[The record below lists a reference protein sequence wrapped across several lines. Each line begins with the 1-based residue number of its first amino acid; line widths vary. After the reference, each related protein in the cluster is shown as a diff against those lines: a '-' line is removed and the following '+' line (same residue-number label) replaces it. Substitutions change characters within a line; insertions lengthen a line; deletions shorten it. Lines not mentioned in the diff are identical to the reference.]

1 MFSGRKSAEKRREQ
15 IETADRAVAAAMQA
29 LNAEDIEAARSA
41 LSEAPKTH
49 YADVG
54 WKVGLAGA
62 MIELTQGKKRSGLSK
77 LVAVCSRLDETSL
90 SKDDKNYLRLYA
102 LYRSSEVTKDR
113 RAPME
118 LRLLVE
124 DFRFDHTLVDPVLR
138 KDFPLKKT
146 DETVETAPPPPP
158 RPAAGDL

>member
-15 IETADRAVAAAMQA
+15 IETADAAVADAMQA
-29 LNAEDIEAARSA
+29 LNVDDVDAARQHLA
-41 LSEAPKTH
+41 EAPKTH

-62 MIELTQGKKRSGLSK
+62 MIDLKMGRKRSGLNK
-77 LVAVCSRLDETSL
+77 LVAVCGRLDETSL

-113 RAPME
+113 KAPME
-118 LRLLVE
+118 LRMLVE
-124 DFRFDHTLVDPVLR
+124 DFRFDHTLVDPALRRDFALR
-138 KDFPLKKT
+138 KA
-146 DETVETAPPPPP
+146 DELAETPPPPP
-158 RPAAGDL
+158 PPAAA

>member
-15 IETADRAVAAAMQA
+15 IELADRAVASAMEA
-29 LNAEDIEAARSA
+29 LNAEDVDEARTR

-49 YADVG
+49 FADVG

-62 MIELTQGKKRSGLSK
+62 MLELKKERRRQGLSK

-113 RAPME
+113 KAPME

-124 DFRFDHTLVDPVLR
+124 DFRFDHTLVNPELR
-138 KDFPLKKT
+138 RDFPLRQL
-146 DETVETAPPPPP
+146 DEAAEETPPPPP
-158 RPAAGDL
+158 PPAA